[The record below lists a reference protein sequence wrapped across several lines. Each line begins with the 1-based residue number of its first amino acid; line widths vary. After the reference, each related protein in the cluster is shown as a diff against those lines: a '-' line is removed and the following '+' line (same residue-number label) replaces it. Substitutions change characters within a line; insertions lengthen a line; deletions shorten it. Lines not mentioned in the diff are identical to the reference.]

1 MLAYFQICISVP
13 LNRKL
18 DDNAIQEIIWDT
30 KFEKL
35 SEDLALKRKTPLQ
48 QFLRKLKEKNFFNE
62 TEYDK

>member
-1 MLAYFQICISVP
+1 MLADFQICFSVP

-35 SEDLALKRKTPLQ
+35 SEDLALKRKTPL
-48 QFLRKLKEKNFFNE
+48 
-62 TEYDK
+62 